1 MKRMSTVAKADAGA
15 APETAKGEGKPKKGK
30 AMLIVAV
37 LAVLAAGGGAAF
49 WFLRP
54 AEPSAAAAPAGET
67 PADAAAKKTAPLY
80 YKFDP
85 AFVVNFGSPGNV
97 RYLQIMIEAM
107 SRDQKVM
114 DELKVVAP
122 AIRNDLMLLFSS
134 QQYEDLLTAEGKEKL
149 RKATLDSVRKALAAE
164 GGNPESL
171 ESVYFTSLV
180 IQ

>member
-1 MKRMSTVAKADAGA
+1 MSTVAKAEAGA
-15 APETAKGEGKPKKGK
+15 APEAAKSEPKSKSK
-30 AMLIVAV
+30 RTLLIVA
-37 LAVLAAGGGAAF
+37 AVAIVAAGGGAAF

-54 AEPSAAAAPAGET
+54 AEASASAPAGEAA
-67 PADAAAKKTAPLY
+67 ADAGTHKAAPLY

-107 SRDQKVM
+107 SRDAKVM
-114 DELKVVAP
+114 DELKIVEP

-134 QQYEDLLTAEGKEKL
+134 QQYEDLLTQDGKEKL

-164 GGNPESL
+164 GGNPEGL

>member
-1 MKRMSTVAKADAGA
+1 MSTVVKTEGATEATPDASSDAPKKRRGLWIAIGA
-15 APETAKGEGKPKKGK
+15 A
-30 AMLIVAV
+30 V
-37 LAVLAAGGGAAF
+37 LLCGGGAAF

-54 AEPSAAAAPAGET
+54 AEASASAHEGEA
-67 PADAAAKKTAPLY
+67 PADAATHKATPVY

-107 SRDQKVM
+107 SRDAKINDAIKLV
-114 DELKVVAP
+114 EP

-134 QQYEDLLTAEGKEKL
+134 QQYEDLLTQEGKEKL
-149 RKATLDSVRKALAAE
+149 RQATLDVVRKAVGAE
-164 GGNPESL
+164 NGEPNAVER
-171 ESVYFTSLV
+171 VYFTSLV

>member
-1 MKRMSTVAKADAGA
+1 MSTVAKAEALAGA
-15 APETAKGEGKPKKGK
+15 APESATSAPKKK
-30 AMLIVAV
+30 RVVLIVAL
-37 LAVLAAGGGAAF
+37 LAVVAAGGGAAF

-54 AEPSAAAAPAGET
+54 TEANAPAPAGEAA
-67 PADAAAKKTAPLY
+67 ADAATRKAAPLY

-107 SRDQKVM
+107 SRDAKVM
-114 DELKVVAP
+114 DELKIVEP

-134 QQYEDLLTAEGKEKL
+134 QQYEDLLTQEGKEKL
-149 RKATLDSVRKALAAE
+149 RKATLDSIRKALATE
-164 GGNPESL
+164 GGNPDSL

>member
-1 MKRMSTVAKADAGA
+1 MSTVAKADAVAGA
-15 APETAKGEGKPKKGK
+15 APEAAKGGPGKKR
-30 AMLIVAV
+30 AIWIIAALAIVAV
-37 LAVLAAGGGAAF
+37 GGGAAF

-54 AEPSAAAAPAGET
+54 AEASATAPAAAGS
-67 PADAAAKKTAPLY
+67 ADAATHKAAPLY

-107 SRDQKVM
+107 SRDPKVM
-114 DELKVVAP
+114 DELKVVEP

-134 QQYEDLLTAEGKEKL
+134 QQYEDLLTQEGKEKL
-149 RKATLDSVRKALAAE
+149 RKATLDSIRKALAAE
-164 GGNPESL
+164 SSNPDGL

>member
-1 MKRMSTVAKADAGA
+1 MSTVAKADAGT
-15 APETAKGEGKPKKGK
+15 APEITKGGPKPKQKRT
-30 AMLIVAV
+30 LLIIVA
-37 LAVLAAGGGAAF
+37 LAIVAAGGGAAF

-54 AEPSAAAAPAGET
+54 AEASAPAGEAT
-67 PADAAAKKTAPLY
+67 ADAGAHKAAPLY

-85 AFVVNFGSPGNV
+85 AFVVNFGTPGNV

-107 SRDQKVM
+107 SRDAKVI
-114 DELKVVAP
+114 DELKVVEP

-134 QQYEDLLTAEGKEKL
+134 QQYEDLLTQEGKEKL
-149 RKATLDSVRKALAAE
+149 RKSTLDSVRKALAAE
-164 GGNPESL
+164 GGNPDSL

>member
-1 MKRMSTVAKADAGA
+1 MSTVAKAEAGPAPDAV
-15 APETAKGEGKPKKGK
+15 KGEPKKK
-30 AMLIVAV
+30 RTLLIVAV
-37 LAVLAAGGGAAF
+37 LAILAAGGGAAF

-54 AEPSAAAAPAGET
+54 AEASATPPAGEAA
-67 PADAAAKKTAPLY
+67 ADAGPHKAAPLY

-107 SRDQKVM
+107 SRDAKIM
-114 DELKVVAP
+114 DELKVVEP

-134 QQYEDLLTAEGKEKL
+134 QQYEDLLTQEGKEKL
-149 RKATLDSVRKALAAE
+149 RKATLDSVRKAVAAE
-164 GGNPESL
+164 GGNPEAL

>member
-1 MKRMSTVAKADAGA
+1 MSTVAKADAGT
-15 APETAKGEGKPKKGK
+15 APDAVKGAPKKK
-30 AMLIVAV
+30 RTLLIVAV
-37 LAVLAAGGGAAF
+37 LAILAAGGGAAF

-54 AEPSAAAAPAGET
+54 AEASAPAPAGEAT
-67 PADAAAKKTAPLY
+67 AEAGPHKAAPLY

-107 SRDQKVM
+107 SRDAKIM
-114 DELKVVAP
+114 DELKVVEP

-134 QQYEDLLTAEGKEKL
+134 QQYEDLLTQDGKEKL

-164 GGNPESL
+164 GGNPEAL
-171 ESVYFTSLV
+171 ENVYFTSLV

>member
-1 MKRMSTVAKADAGA
+1 MSTVAKVDAAVGA
-15 APETAKGEGKPKKGK
+15 APEAAKGSAPKKR
-30 AMLIVAV
+30 AILIIAALAIVAV
-37 LAVLAAGGGAAF
+37 GGSAAF
-49 WFLRP
+49 WYLRP
-54 AEPSAAAAPAGET
+54 AEASATSPTAAGTTDGANHKA
-67 PADAAAKKTAPLY
+67 APLY

-107 SRDQKVM
+107 SRDQKIM
-114 DELKVVAP
+114 DELKVVEP

-134 QQYEDLLTAEGKEKL
+134 QQYEDLLTQEGKEKL
-149 RKATLDSVRKALAAE
+149 RKSTLESIRKALAAE
-164 GGNPESL
+164 SSNPEGL